1 MARKVID
8 TPSGP
13 VVVYTPDEVST
24 DTAIAENLTTG
35 RNVEKTI
42 NPQGYFTQDPVL
54 GGGSGAMRE
63 LLDPMDPAGA
73 YKAFIAGR
81 LYPTEVGDY
90 SNLTSKSPLTSGG
103 PFNLLPTPEGAL
115 TLGVGAINPLFGLL
129 TRGAISGRNAE
140 ALETL
145 VKSGVL
151 TAEKPAE
158 PSSGFRKFLGY
169 EYTPG
174 TGEYRLSPETGLDLM
189 TYVKETG
196 GTPKDY
202 FESQFQ
208 SQYGDANDLARY
220 LDQIAYT
227 TQGQFFTK
235 DLFGN
240 PTPWSK
246 YVDRQGNIRPDAL
259 DNWKKYGAEDK
270 MGVLNMFKK
279 KDQGTQAG
287 TTDQGTSGGGGY
299 IGAPMESQQTGGGG
313 ISDLPGAKYAPSN
326 PFKAAKEAGP
336 GSYESKVAENIRR
349 NIKETG
355 TSGYK
360 KGVGFT
366 KGR

>member
-1 MARKVID
+1 MARKVIE

-13 VVVYTPDEVST
+13 VVIYTPDEEVST
-24 DTAIAENLTTG
+24 PNIAENLTTG
-35 RNVEKTI
+35 SNVQKTI
-42 NPQGYFTQDPVL
+42 NPQGYFTTDPSI
-54 GGGSGAMRE
+54 GGGSGAMSN

-73 YKAFIAGR
+73 YKAFLAGR
-81 LYPTEVGDY
+81 LYPSEVGDY
-90 SNLTSKSPLTSGG
+90 SNLTSTSPLTSGG

-145 VKSGVL
+145 VKSGIL

-174 TGEYRLSPETGLDLM
+174 TGQYRLSPETGLDLM

-196 GTPKDY
+196 KTPKDY

-235 DLFGN
+235 DFFGN

-259 DNWKKYGAEDK
+259 DNWKKFGAEDK

-287 TTDQGTSGGGGY
+287 TTDQETSGGGGY

-313 ISDLPGAKYAPSN
+313 ISDLPTKSPFSSPNRRGVTSKTPFEQTQRIAKN
-326 PFKAAKEAGP
+326 VERFGK
-336 GSYESKVAENIRR
+336 SYDKSK
-349 NIKETG
+349 
-355 TSGYK
+355 GY
-360 KGVGFT
+360 FT

>member
-1 MARKVID
+1 MANGIQ
-8 TPSGP
+8 PS
-13 VVVYTPDEVST
+13 
-24 DTAIAENLTTG
+24 
-35 RNVEKTI
+35 
-42 NPQGYFTQDPVL
+42 GYFTTDSSI
-54 GGGSGAMRE
+54 GGGSGAYRE

-73 YKAFIAGR
+73 YRAF
-81 LYPTEVGDY
+81 LNSKLFPSDVGDY
-90 SNLTSKSPLTSGG
+90 SNITSAGALSSG
-103 PFNLLPTPEGAL
+103 PFGLIPTGEGL
-115 TLGVGAINPLFGLL
+115 VTGAAGAVNPLAGLL
-129 TRGAISGRNAE
+129 TRGAISARNAE

-145 VKSGVL
+145 ANQGILQVVN
-151 TAEKPAE
+151 PAE

-174 TGEYRLSPETGLDLM
+174 TGEYRLSPETEKAILASGN
-189 TYVKETG
+189 
-196 GTPKDY
+196 TPQEY

-220 LDQIAYT
+220 LDQIAYS

-270 MGVLNMFKK
+270 LGMLNMFKK

-287 TTDQGTSGGGGY
+287 TTTQGTSGGGN
-299 IGAPMESQQTGGGG
+299 IPPTASPG
-313 ISDLPGAKYAPSN
+313 ILGVQDRSRYAPDD
-326 PFKAAKEAGP
+326 PFKAAKEKGP

>member
-1 MARKVID
+1 MPGG
-8 TPSGP
+8 TSGNM
-13 VVVYTPDEVST
+13 VNANHD
-24 DTAIAENLTTG
+24 I
-35 RNVEKTI
+35 I
-42 NPQGYFTQDPVL
+42 NQGTLAKLQSSGSL
-54 GGGSGAMRE
+54 GGGTR
-63 LLDPMDPAGA
+63 
-73 YKAFIAGR
+73 FIPRYRKKTFTA
-81 LYPTEVGDY
+81 VGDY
-90 SNLTSKSPLTSGG
+90 SNLTSTSPLTSGG

-145 VKSGVL
+145 ANQGILQV
-151 TAEKPAE
+151 AQPAE

-169 EYTPG
+169 DYTPG
-174 TGEYRLSPETGLDLM
+174 TGQYRLSPETEKAILA
-189 TYVKETG
+189 TG
-196 GTPKDY
+196 QTPKDY

-227 TQGQFFTK
+227 TQGEFFTK

-240 PTPWSK
+240 STPWSK

-259 DNWKKYGAEDK
+259 DNWKKFGAEDK

-287 TTDQGTSGGGGY
+287 ITDQGTSGGGGY

-313 ISDLPGAKYAPSN
+313 NIPTASQGILGVQDRSRYAPEN
-326 PFKAAKEAGP
+326 PFKAAAEAGP
-336 GSYESKVAENIRR
+336 GSREAKVAENIRR

-360 KGVGFT
+360 RGVGFT
-366 KGR
+366 RGR

>member
-1 MARKVID
+1 MAI
-8 TPSGP
+8 
-13 VVVYTPDEVST
+13 E
-24 DTAIAENLTTG
+24 
-35 RNVEKTI
+35 
-42 NPQGYFTQDPVL
+42 PQGYFTQDPVL
-54 GGGSGAMRE
+54 GGGSGAMSN

-73 YKAFIAGR
+73 YKAFLAGR

-103 PFNLLPTPEGAL
+103 PFNLLPTSEGAL
-115 TLGVGAINPLFGLL
+115 TLGMGYINPLAGLL

-145 VKSGVL
+145 VQSGIL

-174 TGEYRLSPETGLDLM
+174 TGEYRLSPETEKAILASGN
-189 TYVKETG
+189 
-196 GTPKDY
+196 TPQEY

-259 DNWKKYGAEDK
+259 DNWKKFGAEDK
-270 MGVLNMFKK
+270 LGVLNMFKK
-279 KDQGTQAG
+279 KDQGTQSDYVPG
-287 TTDQGTSGGGGY
+287 KIDTSGGP
-299 IGAPMESQQTGGGG
+299 IGAPFEKQQTGGGG
-313 ISDLPGAKYAPSN
+313 ISDLPTES
-326 PFKAAKEAGP
+326 PFKSPNRRGVTSKTPFEQTQRIARNVERFGK
-336 GSYESKVAENIRR
+336 SYDKSK
-349 NIKETG
+349 
-355 TSGYK
+355 GY
-360 KGVGFT
+360 FT

>member
-1 MARKVID
+1 MAI
-8 TPSGP
+8 
-13 VVVYTPDEVST
+13 E
-24 DTAIAENLTTG
+24 
-35 RNVEKTI
+35 
-42 NPQGYFTQDPVL
+42 PQGYFTTDPSI

-73 YKAFIAGR
+73 YRAFLNSR
-81 LYPTEVGDY
+81 LFPSDVGDY
-90 SNLTSKSPLTSGG
+90 SNITSAGALSSG
-103 PFNLLPTPEGAL
+103 PFGLIPTGEGL
-115 TLGVGAINPLFGLL
+115 VTGAAGAVNPLAGLL
-129 TRGAISGRNAE
+129 TRGAISARNAE

-145 VKSGVL
+145 ANQGILQVVN
-151 TAEKPAE
+151 PAE
-158 PSSGFRKFLGY
+158 PSSGIRKFLGY

-174 TGEYRLSPETGLDLM
+174 TGEYRLSPETEKAILASGN
-189 TYVKETG
+189 
-196 GTPKDY
+196 TPQEY

-220 LDQIAYT
+220 LDQIAYS

-299 IGAPMESQQTGGGG
+299 IGAPMESQQTGG
-313 ISDLPGAKYAPSN
+313 ISDLPGAKYAPEN

>member
-1 MARKVID
+1 MANGIQ
-8 TPSGP
+8 
-13 VVVYTPDEVST
+13 
-24 DTAIAENLTTG
+24 
-35 RNVEKTI
+35 
-42 NPQGYFTQDPVL
+42 PQGYFTQDPVL
-54 GGGSGAMRE
+54 GGGSGSMSY

-73 YKAFIAGR
+73 YRAFLAGK

-90 SNLTSKSPLTSGG
+90 SNLTSTSPLTSGG
-103 PFNLLPTPEGAL
+103 PFNLLPTAEGAL
-115 TLGVGAINPLFGLL
+115 TLGAGAINPIFGPLI
-129 TRGAISGRNAE
+129 RGAISGRNAE

-145 VKSGVL
+145 VKSGIL

-158 PSSGFRKFLGY
+158 PSTGFRKFLGY

-196 GTPKDY
+196 GTPQDY

-220 LDQIAYT
+220 LDQVAYQ
-227 TQGQFFTK
+227 TQGEFFTK
-235 DLFGN
+235 DFFGN

-287 TTDQGTSGGGGY
+287 TTDQGSSGGGGP
-299 IGAPMESQQTGGGG
+299 IGAPFEKQQTGGGG
-313 ISDLPGAKYAPSN
+313 ISDLPGARFAPSS

-349 NIKETG
+349 NIRETG

-360 KGVGFT
+360 RGVGFT
-366 KGR
+366 RGR

>member
-1 MARKVID
+1 MANGIQ
-8 TPSGP
+8 
-13 VVVYTPDEVST
+13 
-24 DTAIAENLTTG
+24 
-35 RNVEKTI
+35 
-42 NPQGYFTQDPVL
+42 PQGYFTQDPVL
-54 GGGSGAMRE
+54 GGGSGAMSD

-73 YKAFIAGR
+73 YKAFLAGR

-103 PFNLLPTPEGAL
+103 PFNLLPTEEGAL
-115 TLGVGAINPLFGLL
+115 TLGMGYINPLFGAL

-145 VKSGVL
+145 ANEGILQVVN
-151 TAEKPAE
+151 PAE
-158 PSSGFRKFLGY
+158 PSSGLRKFMGY

-174 TGEYRLSPETGLDLM
+174 TGQYRLSPETEKAILA
-189 TYVKETG
+189 TG
-196 GTPKDY
+196 QTPKDY

-220 LDQIAYT
+220 LDQMAYIT
-227 TQGQFFTK
+227 KGEFFQT

-240 PTPWSK
+240 PTSVSK

-259 DNWKKYGAEDK
+259 ENWKKFGAEDK

-287 TTDQGTSGGGGY
+287 TTDQGSSGGGGY

-313 ISDLPGAKYAPSN
+313 NIPKASDGILGVQDRSRYAPEN

-349 NIKETG
+349 NIRETG

-360 KGVGFT
+360 KGFGFT

>member
-1 MARKVID
+1 MAI
-8 TPSGP
+8 
-13 VVVYTPDEVST
+13 E
-24 DTAIAENLTTG
+24 
-35 RNVEKTI
+35 
-42 NPQGYFTQDPVL
+42 PQGYFTTDPSI
-54 GGGSGAMRE
+54 GGGSGAMSN

-73 YKAFIAGR
+73 YKAFLAGR
-81 LYPTEVGDY
+81 LYPSEVGDY
-90 SNLTSKSPLTSGG
+90 SNLTSTSPLTSGG

-145 VKSGVL
+145 VKSGIL

-174 TGEYRLSPETGLDLM
+174 TGQYRLSPETGLDLM

-196 GTPKDY
+196 KTPKDY

-240 PTPWSK
+240 PTAWSK

-259 DNWKKYGAEDK
+259 DNWKKYGSEDK

-287 TTDQGTSGGGGY
+287 TTTQGTSGGGGY

-313 ISDLPGAKYAPSN
+313 ISDLIIDEDTGIAYNRENIRSGADSGGGDYFVRSKYAPSN

>member
-1 MARKVID
+1 MANGIQ
-8 TPSGP
+8 PS
-13 VVVYTPDEVST
+13 
-24 DTAIAENLTTG
+24 
-35 RNVEKTI
+35 
-42 NPQGYFTQDPVL
+42 GYFTTDSSI
-54 GGGSGAMRE
+54 GGGSGAYRE

-73 YKAFIAGR
+73 YRAF
-81 LYPTEVGDY
+81 LNSKLFPSDVGDY
-90 SNLTSKSPLTSGG
+90 SNITSAGALSSG
-103 PFNLLPTPEGAL
+103 PFGLIPTGEGL
-115 TLGVGAINPLFGLL
+115 VTGAAGAVNPLAGLL
-129 TRGAISGRNAE
+129 TRGAISARNAE

-145 VKSGVL
+145 ANQGILQVVN
-151 TAEKPAE
+151 PAE
-158 PSSGFRKFLGY
+158 PSSGIRKFLGY

-174 TGEYRLSPETGLDLM
+174 TGEYRLSPETEKAILASGN
-189 TYVKETG
+189 
-196 GTPKDY
+196 TPQEY

-220 LDQIAYT
+220 LDQIAYS

-270 MGVLNMFKK
+270 LGMLNMFKK

-287 TTDQGTSGGGGY
+287 TTTQGTSGGGN
-299 IGAPMESQQTGGGG
+299 IPPTASPG
-313 ISDLPGAKYAPSN
+313 ILGVQDRSRYAPDD
-326 PFKAAKEAGP
+326 PFKAAKEKGP

>member
-1 MARKVID
+1 MAI
-8 TPSGP
+8 
-13 VVVYTPDEVST
+13 E
-24 DTAIAENLTTG
+24 
-35 RNVEKTI
+35 
-42 NPQGYFTQDPVL
+42 PQGYFTTDPSI

-73 YKAFIAGR
+73 YRAFLNSR
-81 LYPTEVGDY
+81 LFPSDVGDY
-90 SNLTSKSPLTSGG
+90 SNITSAGALSSG
-103 PFNLLPTPEGAL
+103 PFGLIPTGEGL
-115 TLGVGAINPLFGLL
+115 VTGVAGAVNPLFGLL

-145 VKSGVL
+145 ANQGILQVVN
-151 TAEKPAE
+151 PAE
-158 PSSGFRKFLGY
+158 PSSGIRKFLGY

-174 TGEYRLSPETGLDLM
+174 TGQYRLSPETEKAILA
-189 TYVKETG
+189 TG
-196 GTPKDY
+196 NTPQEY

-220 LDQIAYT
+220 LDQVAYT
-227 TQGQFFTK
+227 TQGEFFTT

-246 YVDRQGNIRPDAL
+246 YVDRQGNILPDAL
-259 DNWKKYGAEDK
+259 ENWKKYGAEDNLGILK
-270 MGVLNMFKK
+270 MFKK

-287 TTDQGTSGGGGY
+287 TTTQGTSGGGGY

-313 ISDLPGAKYAPSN
+313 NIPPTASPGILGVQDRSRYAPEN

>member
-1 MARKVID
+1 MAIE
-8 TPSGP
+8 PS
-13 VVVYTPDEVST
+13 
-24 DTAIAENLTTG
+24 
-35 RNVEKTI
+35 
-42 NPQGYFTQDPVL
+42 GYFTTDPSI

-73 YKAFIAGR
+73 YRAFLAGR
-81 LYPTEVGDY
+81 LYPSEVGDY
-90 SNLTSKSPLTSGG
+90 SNLTSASPLTSGG

-115 TLGVGAINPLFGLL
+115 TLGMGYINPILGGL

-145 VKSGVL
+145 ANQGILQVVQ
-151 TAEKPAE
+151 PAD
-158 PSSGFRKFLGY
+158 PSSGIRKFLGY

-174 TGEYRLSPETGLDLM
+174 TGEYRLSEPIEKAILASGN
-189 TYVKETG
+189 
-196 GTPKDY
+196 TPQEY

-240 PTPWSK
+240 PTAWSK

-259 DNWKKYGAEDK
+259 DNWKKYGSEDK

-287 TTDQGTSGGGGY
+287 TTTQGTSGGGGY

-313 ISDLPGAKYAPSN
+313 ISDLIIDEDTGIAYNRENIRSGADSGGGDYFVRSKYAPSN

>member
-1 MARKVID
+1 MANGIQ
-8 TPSGP
+8 PS
-13 VVVYTPDEVST
+13 
-24 DTAIAENLTTG
+24 
-35 RNVEKTI
+35 
-42 NPQGYFTQDPVL
+42 GYFTTDSSI
-54 GGGSGAMRE
+54 GGGSGAYRE

-73 YKAFIAGR
+73 YRAF
-81 LYPTEVGDY
+81 LNSKLFPSDVGDY
-90 SNLTSKSPLTSGG
+90 SNITSAGALSSG
-103 PFNLLPTPEGAL
+103 PFGLIPTGEGL
-115 TLGVGAINPLFGLL
+115 VTGAAGAVNPLAGLL
-129 TRGAISGRNAE
+129 TRGAISARNAE

-145 VKSGVL
+145 ANQGILQVVN
-151 TAEKPAE
+151 PAE
-158 PSSGFRKFLGY
+158 PSSGIRKFLGY

-174 TGEYRLSPETGLDLM
+174 TGEYRLSPETEKAILASGN
-189 TYVKETG
+189 
-196 GTPKDY
+196 TPQEY

-220 LDQIAYT
+220 LDQIAYS

-299 IGAPMESQQTGGGG
+299 IGAPMESQQTRGGGNIPTASDG
-313 ISDLPGAKYAPSN
+313 ILGVQDRSRYAPEN
-326 PFKAAKEAGP
+326 PFKAAKEKGP
-336 GSYESKVAENIRR
+336 GSYESKVAKNIRR

>member
-1 MARKVID
+1 MANGIQ
-8 TPSGP
+8 PS
-13 VVVYTPDEVST
+13 
-24 DTAIAENLTTG
+24 
-35 RNVEKTI
+35 
-42 NPQGYFTQDPVL
+42 GYFTTDSSI
-54 GGGSGAMRE
+54 GGGSGAYRE

-73 YKAFIAGR
+73 YRAF
-81 LYPTEVGDY
+81 LNSKLFPSDVGDY
-90 SNLTSKSPLTSGG
+90 SNITSAGALSSG
-103 PFNLLPTPEGAL
+103 PFGLIPTGEGL
-115 TLGVGAINPLFGLL
+115 VTGAAGAVNPLAGLL
-129 TRGAISGRNAE
+129 TRGAISARNAE

-145 VKSGVL
+145 ANQGILQVVN
-151 TAEKPAE
+151 PAE
-158 PSSGFRKFLGY
+158 PSSGIRKFLGY

-174 TGEYRLSPETGLDLM
+174 TGEYRLSPETEKAILASGN
-189 TYVKETG
+189 
-196 GTPKDY
+196 TPQEY

-220 LDQIAYT
+220 LDQIAYS

-259 DNWKKYGAEDK
+259 DNWKKYGTEDK
-270 MGVLNMFKK
+270 LGMLNMFKK

-287 TTDQGTSGGGGY
+287 TTTQGTSGGGN
-299 IGAPMESQQTGGGG
+299 IPPTASPG
-313 ISDLPGAKYAPSN
+313 ILGVQDRSRYAPDD
-326 PFKAAKEAGP
+326 PFKAAKEKGP

>member
-1 MARKVID
+1 MAI
-8 TPSGP
+8 
-13 VVVYTPDEVST
+13 E
-24 DTAIAENLTTG
+24 
-35 RNVEKTI
+35 
-42 NPQGYFTQDPVL
+42 PQGYFTTDPSI

-73 YKAFIAGR
+73 YRAFLAGR
-81 LYPTEVGDY
+81 LYPSEVGDY
-90 SNLTSKSPLTSGG
+90 SNLTSTSPLTQGG

-115 TLGVGAINPLFGLL
+115 TLGMGYINPILGGL
-129 TRGAISGRNAE
+129 TRGAINARNAE

-145 VKSGVL
+145 ANQGILQVVN
-151 TAEKPAE
+151 PAE
-158 PSSGFRKFLGY
+158 PSSGLRKFLGY

-174 TGEYRLSPETGLDLM
+174 TGQYRLSPETEKAILA
-189 TYVKETG
+189 TG
-196 GTPKDY
+196 NTPQEY

-259 DNWKKYGAEDK
+259 DNWKKFGAEDK

-279 KDQGTQAG
+279 KDQGTQSDYVPG
-287 TTDQGTSGGGGY
+287 KIDTSGGP
-299 IGAPMESQQTGGGG
+299 IGAPFEKQQTGGGG
-313 ISDLPGAKYAPSN
+313 ISDLPTKS
-326 PFKAAKEAGP
+326 PFKSPNRRGVTSKTPFEQTQRIARNVERFGK
-336 GSYESKVAENIRR
+336 SYDKSK
-349 NIKETG
+349 
-355 TSGYK
+355 GY
-360 KGVGFT
+360 FT

>member
-1 MARKVID
+1 MAI
-8 TPSGP
+8 
-13 VVVYTPDEVST
+13 E
-24 DTAIAENLTTG
+24 
-35 RNVEKTI
+35 
-42 NPQGYFTQDPVL
+42 PQGYFTTDPSI

-73 YKAFIAGR
+73 YRAF
-81 LYPTEVGDY
+81 LNSKLFPSDVGDY
-90 SNLTSKSPLTSGG
+90 SNITSAGALSSG
-103 PFNLLPTPEGAL
+103 PFGLIPTGEGL
-115 TLGVGAINPLFGLL
+115 VTGAAGAVNPLAGLL
-129 TRGAISGRNAE
+129 TRGAISARNAE

-145 VKSGVL
+145 ANQGILQVVN
-151 TAEKPAE
+151 PAE
-158 PSSGFRKFLGY
+158 PSSGIRKFLGY

-174 TGEYRLSPETGLDLM
+174 TGEYRLSPETEKAILASGN
-189 TYVKETG
+189 
-196 GTPKDY
+196 TPQEY

-220 LDQIAYT
+220 LDQIAYS

-270 MGVLNMFKK
+270 LGMLNMFKK

-287 TTDQGTSGGGGY
+287 TTTQGTSGGGN
-299 IGAPMESQQTGGGG
+299 IPPTASPG
-313 ISDLPGAKYAPSN
+313 ILGVQDRSRYAPDD
-326 PFKAAKEAGP
+326 PFKAAKEKGP